1 MESEIKTG
9 GLMGLLEKKKDSL
22 ENIKKLTAEMIE
34 ALKAGKHEEFTRLLS
49 SRQKAMDD
57 SNKIDDEILCE
68 TGGQENFA
76 LILQKGGELALYIY
90 INEIRRKLNELKA
103 IDDELKEKAKNAFD
117 ELKQKMDDHY
127 KAKKAYIKYRNLYE
141 GAGPSSGFFIDEKK

>member
-22 ENIKKLTAEMIE
+22 ENIKELTAEMIE
-34 ALKAGKHEEFTRLLS
+34 ALKAGKHEEFARLLS
-49 SRQKAMDD
+49 SRQKAIDD

-76 LILQKGGELALYIY
+76 LILQKGGEFALY

-103 IDDELKEKAKNAFD
+103 LDGELTQKAEKTFD

-141 GAGPSSGFFIDEKK
+141 GPGPASGFFIDAKK